1 MISQLIEPQNEVS
14 LLYGMLLIRRIEE
27 ALIAEYPKQEM
38 RCPVHFSIGQEAI
51 AVGVC
56 SELKIADIEK
66 LIDDLEFIVNKNEN
80 RV

>member
-38 RCPVHFSIGQEAI
+38 RCPVHFSIGQ
-51 AVGVC
+51 
-56 SELKIADIEK
+56 
-66 LIDDLEFIVNKNEN
+66 
-80 RV
+80 